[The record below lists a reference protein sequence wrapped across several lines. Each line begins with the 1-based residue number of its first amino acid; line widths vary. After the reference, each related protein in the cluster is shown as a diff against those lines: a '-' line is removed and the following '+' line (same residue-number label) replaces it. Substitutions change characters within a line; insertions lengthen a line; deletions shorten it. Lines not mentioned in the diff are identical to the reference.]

1 MGTHNSRLRSTLVIA
16 MMVVALIGLQQLRP
30 ADAAVQEIVTVKTSD
45 TIFQQ
50 GEPISILATV
60 TTGVST
66 TVKSTDFMSE
76 PAATENP
83 CGIDYF
89 NLAFIRGAHAD
100 IQDYGQ
106 LLALKPSYLNI
117 QIAHSDTQLGCRG
130 VHAGIESIDIE
141 PEAIEALPSDQLTEL
156 TPKISQGIFD
166 NQEPAITSSN
176 AIVSYTLADGDTK
189 TISQPLVK
197 AFPSIAEYYDREV
210 TREPT
215 QAPEGF
221 RDAFNVYR
229 KSHHFEPGQ
238 YTIIA
243 STMSGTIS
251 EPVIITI
258 EEGESPI
265 ISSASTNALSHF
277 LVGGN
282 YPSFT
287 IPLLISGAI
296 AAGALVLISRRS
308 SGELPGRADFGKGLA
323 VFTLVSGLLMAPTI
337 GMSPAF
343 AAWDEGAQGIKV
355 QSTGTDFKASA
366 TQDDFFGLRYAS
378 GALAANGQGT
388 QNNAFISGQS
398 IGSDYMWSQSL
409 IQSYGN
415 SGITYST
422 YTCVRYDSSNYTC
435 YFPDEIVLKA
445 SQQFETGYGGGF
457 FPCPWGWTTAQ
468 GNTHCYKI
476 NEGSEM
482 TKDIGN
488 AGKKRFDLNTYH
500 EIMSDGKVKAI
511 QKIRTCT
518 SYTAGSCGSYE
529 TIRNF
534 TTETVANSN
543 QRFFCDSVGGTTYC
557 PSSASVG
564 WEGGSEF
571 RPRSGTYVEH
581 TYQINTATATESYK
595 TGNVAPAES
604 NKDICWWDSIDKSG
618 STNYKSTYTHNT
630 ASNCHS

>member
-1 MGTHNSRLRSTLVIA
+1 MDSDSIYNYTGKILSIKKRLDNDDDGTENGKVASEFLDALGDYGLSKGRVVYYAARLPRIVEWLGNHHLELKDATKEDCKEC
-16 MMVVALIGLQQLRP
+16 LRF
-30 ADAAVQEIVTVKTSD
+30 ITSD
-45 TIFQQ
+45 KYAGKT
-50 GEPISILATV
+50 
-60 TTGVST
+60 
-66 TVKSTDFMSE
+66 
-76 PAATENP
+76 NR
-83 CGIDYF
+83 
-89 NLAFIRGAHAD
+89 AFAE
-100 IQDYGQ
+100 
-106 LLALKPSYLNI
+106 ALKRLVHFSKSGEIGEKKDGKDYVTEVSWIRPESYVKNGHRREIRPGDLLT
-117 QIAHSDTQLGCRG
+117 AEE
-130 VHAGIESIDIE
+130 IESLLD
-141 PEAIEALPSDQLTEL
+141 ALP
-156 TPKISQGIFD
+156 K
-166 NQEPAITSSN
+166 
-176 AIVSYTLADGDTK
+176 VSRFSARD
-189 TISQPLVK
+189 K
-197 AFPSIAEYYDREV
+197 AMVMCLY
-210 TREPT
+210 
-215 QAPEGF
+215 
-221 RDAFNVYR
+221 
-229 KSHHFEPGQ
+229 
-238 YTIIA
+238 
-243 STMSGTIS
+243 
-251 EPVIITI
+251 
-258 EEGESPI
+258 
-265 ISSASTNALSHF
+265 
-277 LVGGN
+277 
-282 YPSFT
+282 
-287 IPLLISGAI
+287 
-296 AAGALVLISRRS
+296 
-308 SGELPGRADFGKGLA
+308 
-323 VFTLVSGLLMAPTI
+323 
-337 GMSPAF
+337 
-343 AAWDEGAQGIKV
+343 EGAQGIKV